1 MLYTEDFKRTIVKRM
16 LMPGS
21 KGVLELSR
29 EIGVSTQ
36 TLYNW
41 RDKYSRAED
50 IIRSPRQ
57 WNSKDKY
64 TAVIESAHLSGIELG
79 RWLRKNGLKNEHL
92 DIWKKEIGKMVSS
105 KKEKDELRKA
115 KKRIKELEKELQKK
129 DKALAEIS
137 ALLVLKKKANAIWG
151 EEDE

>member
-1 MLYTEDFKRTIVKRM
+1 MLYTEDFKRTIVKKM

-21 KGVLELSR
+21 KGVMELSQ

-50 IIRSPRQ
+50 IIRSPRN
-57 WNSKDKY
+57 WKMKDKY
-64 TAVIESAHLSGIELG
+64 AAVIGAANLSEDELG
-79 RWLRKNGLKNEHL
+79 RWLRKNGLRSNHL
-92 DIWKKEIGKMVSS
+92 EIWKEEIGKMVSS
-105 KKEKDELRKA
+105 KKDKDELKKA
-115 KKRIKELEKELQKK
+115 KKRIKELEKELRKK
-129 DKALAEIS
+129 EKALAEVS
-137 ALLVLKKKANAIWG
+137 ALLVLKKKVNAIWG